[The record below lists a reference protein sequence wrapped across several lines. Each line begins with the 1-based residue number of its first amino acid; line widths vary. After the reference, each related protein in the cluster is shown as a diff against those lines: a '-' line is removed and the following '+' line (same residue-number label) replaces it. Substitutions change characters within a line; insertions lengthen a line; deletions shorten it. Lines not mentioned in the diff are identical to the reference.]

1 MMNGG
6 YGRVARC
13 AQVVAFALALVGLG
27 GCSLMTPPLSEAEVA
42 TVDQVVDDA
51 ALVTPGT
58 LTVALDTNDAP
69 QAMMTSDGV
78 EGYEVDVASAL
89 AHVMGLDLEIV
100 SATSPEDPL
109 TEGEADLFLGATTDD
124 ASKEIV
130 VLGDCLENATAIFG
144 NQEGSSTTL
153 TADELSQATIGV
165 QESSASQEMLA
176 QAGIVSAQETFS
188 NVNECFD
195 ALAAGEVDYVA
206 CDATAGA
213 YLARAYPG
221 VGFMGTLSTVTAHGV
236 ALASGASELIDAV
249 STAVDELSSDG
260 TLGAIHATWY
270 GTMPFSLS
278 DQTISGVTITTTEDD
293 ESPSGDLNSMDE

>member
-13 AQVVAFALALVGLG
+13 AQVVACALALVGLG

-89 AHVMGLDLEIV
+89 AHAMGLELEIV

-278 DQTISGVTITTTEDD
+278 DQTIAGVTITTPEDD